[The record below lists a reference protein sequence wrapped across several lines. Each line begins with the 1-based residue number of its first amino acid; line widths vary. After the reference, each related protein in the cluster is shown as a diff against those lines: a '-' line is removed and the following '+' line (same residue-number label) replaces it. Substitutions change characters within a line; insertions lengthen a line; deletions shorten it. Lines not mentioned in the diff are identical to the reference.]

1 MKFWAS
7 SEISGWGAKFCV
19 EVANFVSVVKFWVG
33 GGNILEIGQFKA
45 KNYLIGGV
53 GGGGVVVVG
62 GGLVNNSGTL
72 LGSKFQSATNSS

>member
-1 MKFWAS
+1 MKFWAG

-45 KNYLIGGV
+45 KKNLPDRRR
-53 GGGGVVVVG
+53 
-62 GGLVNNSGTL
+62 
-72 LGSKFQSATNSS
+72 SSSRRRTGE